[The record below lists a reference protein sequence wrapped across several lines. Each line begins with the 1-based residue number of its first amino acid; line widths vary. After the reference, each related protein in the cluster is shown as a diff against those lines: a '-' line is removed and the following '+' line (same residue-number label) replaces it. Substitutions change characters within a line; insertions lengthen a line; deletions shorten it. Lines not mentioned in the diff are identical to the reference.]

1 MLFVEAHNMTAEEL
15 SELRARHDIVD
26 RPGFVTKLLARK
38 VENRI
43 VWSISRMKEGYYRTL
58 GVQEEK
64 AEEQLAPAA

>member
-1 MLFVEAHNMTAEEL
+1 MLFVEAHNMTADEL

-43 VWSISRMKEGYYRTL
+43 VW
-58 GVQEEK
+58 
-64 AEEQLAPAA
+64 